1 MRRGREELT
10 QEVGELYYAGG
21 EREGGDEELEREVGR
36 PSYTHPFSAWRWEA
50 ELRNLEGENGG
61 GEALV
66 HTVQLTCVRD
76 RDHLCISIPAFH
88 GDTGDNHLHVMTAG
102 IWLATT
108 CT

>member
-1 MRRGREELT
+1 M
-10 QEVGELYYAGG
+10 
-21 EREGGDEELEREVGR
+21 
-36 PSYTHPFSAWRWEA
+36 
-50 ELRNLEGENGG
+50 GG